1 MLSDHNGTQLEITT
15 EKHIRKINTWLKLIY
30 RFNAMFIKISVKLLT
45 GIDNKHRKN
54 LFKKFTE
61 KAQSR
66 PDECGSVGRALFCKV
81 EGHGLGHRSGH
92 RPGLQGRSLVGG
104 V

>member
-45 GIDNKHRKN
+45 GIDNKQ
-54 LFKKFTE
+54 KK
-61 KAQSR
+61 
-66 PDECGSVGRALFCKV
+66 LI
-81 EGHGLGHRSGH
+81 
-92 RPGLQGRSLVGG
+92 
-104 V
+104 